1 MNIRT
6 ISIGGIIIVGVIA
19 LAVGLRMMAPHSP
32 ADTNKLQVTTTFY
45 PLAYL
50 AQRIG
55 GDLVQV
61 TNLTPAGSE
70 PHDFDPAPQDIV
82 QLHRSGVFVYN
93 GAGLEPWVDRVIPE
107 LEQEGVTIVN
117 ATSSLSL
124 LPAPD
129 HSEGTVDPHV
139 WLDPVLYAKQA
150 EAIARAL
157 SERDSAHADVYNA
170 NAQALQ
176 SDLETLNQEFV
187 SGLTSCKT
195 HTIVTSHAAFQY
207 LAKRY
212 GLSMVSIAGLSP
224 DEEPSPARMAEIAQ
238 FVHDQGV
245 GYIFFESL
253 VSPRLSETIAQ
264 ETGATTI
271 AFNPLEGLSKEEMA
285 HGDTYISVQQ
295 ENLHALQ
302 VALGCL

>member
-6 ISIGGIIIVGVIA
+6 ISIGILGVVGIIALIVGV
-19 LAVGLRMMAPHSP
+19 RMVMPSVP
-32 ADTNKLQVTTTFY
+32 VDENKLQVTATFY

-70 PHDFDPAPQDIV
+70 PHDFDPAPKDIV
-82 QLHRSGVFVYN
+82 QLHRSGLFIYN

-117 ATSSLSL
+117 TTLSLSL

-129 HSEGTVDPHV
+129 HGEGTVDPHV

-150 EAIARAL
+150 EAIAQAL
-157 SERDSAHADVYNA
+157 SQRDRAHADIYNA

-176 SDLETLNQEFV
+176 RELAQLDQEFV
-187 SGLTSCKT
+187 SGLKTCTT

-207 LAKRY
+207 LAKQY
-212 GLSMVSIAGLSP
+212 GLTMVSVSGISP

-253 VSPRLSETIAQ
+253 VSPRLSETIAH
-264 ETGATTI
+264 ETGAKTI

-285 HGDTYISVQQ
+285 QGGTYISVQQ
-295 ENLHALQ
+295 ENLRALQ
-302 VALGCL
+302 LALDCL

>member
-6 ISIGGIIIVGVIA
+6 ISIGILGVVGIISLIVGV
-19 LAVGLRMMAPHSP
+19 RMVMPSAPV
-32 ADTNKLQVTTTFY
+32 DENKLQVTATFY

-55 GDLVQV
+55 GDFVQV

-70 PHDFDPAPQDIV
+70 PHDFDPAPKDIV
-82 QLHRSGVFVYN
+82 QLHRSGVFIYN
-93 GAGLEPWVDRVIPE
+93 GAGLEIWVDRVIPE

-117 ATSSLSL
+117 TTAAISL
-124 LPAPD
+124 LPAPNQGA
-129 HSEGTVDPHV
+129 ETVDPHV

-150 EAIARAL
+150 EAIAQAF
-157 SERDSAHADVYNA
+157 SERDRVHAAIYNA

-176 SDLETLNQEFV
+176 RELAQLDQEFV
-187 SGLTSCKT
+187 FGLKACTT

-207 LAKRY
+207 LARQY
-212 GLSMVSIAGLSP
+212 GLTMVSVSGISP

-238 FVHDQGV
+238 FVHDHKV

-253 VSPRLSETIAQ
+253 VSPRLSETIAH
-264 ETGATTI
+264 ETGAKTI

-285 HGDTYISVQQ
+285 QGGTYISVQR

-302 VALGCL
+302 LALGCL